1 MVTNSHDTAQA
12 ESDPVETTFELNDT
26 LYCKAS
32 IPPTEEIYLW
42 LGVCRGP
49 RGKPILRRN
58 TRLTRGVSRPT

>member
-1 MVTNSHDTAQA
+1 MVTNSTNIAQA

-42 LGVCRGP
+42 LGVCRNS
-49 RGKPILRRN
+49 RGSPSEEN
-58 TRLTRGVSRPT
+58 TSLTRGAYRPT

>member
-1 MVTNSHDTAQA
+1 MVTDSHDFVQA

-42 LGVCRGP
+42 LGVW
-49 RGKPILRRN
+49 LRTPERAYLS
-58 TRLTRGVSRPT
+58 TIHG